1 MEALMRE
8 DGSKSLQFQE
18 IALPSYSETSGEI
31 QSNRIAS
38 EAPSAPQPRGQ
49 VGASDFQEP
58 SQSIPEIAADVR
70 FWQLAYYQLFFNV
83 DTEDVLW
90 RILHSMIPYSDRFY
104 QSIER
109 NPDLYGPFWIS
120 TTLIFAIGVAGNFG
134 SYLAWYLDDSEDHDG
149 GYDEWKYD
157 LGKITFGA
165 GLIYVYATLVPLLLH
180 WGLSSYESPM
190 RFTHVVCIY
199 GYSLFVF
206 IPTAILSAIPSV
218 TVQIAL
224 ISTAFLISAGF
235 LLSNFWDIIRN
246 YVHKYRWA
254 AVGGIIAAHF
264 VLTLTMKLAFF

>member
-149 GYDEWKYD
+149 GYDEWKVKRRS
-157 LGKITFGA
+157 LNINICK
-165 GLIYVYATLVPLLLH
+165 
-180 WGLSSYESPM
+180 
-190 RFTHVVCIY
+190 
-199 GYSLFVF
+199 SLFS
-206 IPTAILSAIPSV
+206 PYNALQSALSRFWLHRLSTRHRLVSINNNNGFTRIVSV
-218 TVQIAL
+218 VSL
-224 ISTAFLISAGF
+224 FL
-235 LLSNFWDIIRN
+235 DIM
-246 YVHKYRWA
+246 KTS
-254 AVGGIIAAHF
+254 II
-264 VLTLTMKLAFF
+264 MII